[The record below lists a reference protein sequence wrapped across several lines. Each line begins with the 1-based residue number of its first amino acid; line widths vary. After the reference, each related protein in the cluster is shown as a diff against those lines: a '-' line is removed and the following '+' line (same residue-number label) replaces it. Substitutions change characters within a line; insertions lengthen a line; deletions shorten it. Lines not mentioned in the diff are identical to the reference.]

1 MNFHKLIGVT
11 LMLTGIVAVTNG
23 CAHIQSNYSKALTAP
38 DNELHGTKAAE
49 SIHKAASGALAP
61 VYPMLAEQ
69 IVEEYGLKNKVG
81 IGIDIGSGPGSL
93 IVQLCKRTRHMY
105 WINADI
111 NTNHFAFFYP
121 NLTDNALENRA
132 GAVFADVHALPF
144 RSDYADIIVS
154 RGTFQFWDNKEV
166 AFREI
171 LRVLKPGGT
180 AFIGRGLPD
189 AMPAQQAARLRRK
202 HGHGPAYDVAKTA
215 ERLENVMNSIGIN
228 DYRIRVYKN
237 PDAPEINYGV
247 WVEFSK

>member
-1 MNFHKLIGVT
+1 MRFIKSNGFALI
-11 LMLTGIVAVTNG
+11 LTGIVAVATG
-23 CAHIQSNYSKALTAP
+23 CVNTRSAYSGALTTP
-38 DNELHGTKAAE
+38 DDEKYNAKSAE
-49 SIHKAASGALAP
+49 FLHKAVKGPLAP

-69 IVEEYGLKNKVG
+69 IVHEYTLKDKKG
-81 IGIDIGSGPGSL
+81 IGVDIGGGTGSL
-93 IVQLCKRTRHMY
+93 VVELCKRTPRMY

-111 NTNHFAFFYP
+111 NPHHFAYFYRD
-121 NLTDNALENRA
+121 LADNRLEHRG

-144 RSDYADIIVS
+144 RTDYADVIVS

-189 AMPAQQAARLRRK
+189 AMPAHQAIEVRRK
-202 HGHGPAYDVAKTA
+202 HGHGPSYDIAETA
-215 ERLENVMNSIGIN
+215 EELENAMKSIGIK
-228 DYRIRVYKN
+228 DYRIRIHKN
-237 PDAPEINYGV
+237 PDTPEINYGI